1 MKILFYAAV
10 YERKAEFPFC
20 ISANLPFMC
29 VSSDNFVREN
39 PCSWQQL
46 PSVQEKS
53 LTGCLLCCTV
63 CHCVPEWSFVVW
75 KRISWPGLLT
85 YLFIYLF
92 NKPFSNGCCHRRL
105 PGLSR
110 GNIRVF
116 VDSAGAFWDG
126 LIGFFPSFSV
136 HVQVLLSTINTAQ
149 PDVLHLCT
157 HINICASIH
166 SSFHLYFHFSITSSL
181 YTSLCFLC
189 PSVSASSGS
198 LFLFPLRESFLL
210 PLSYSHLLLFHF
222 SCLAY
227 VLM

>member
-1 MKILFYAAV
+1 MKILFYTAV
-10 YERKAEFPFC
+10 YERTAFC
-20 ISANLPFMC
+20 ISALQLLPSFILSIELSLPLVC

-116 VDSAGAFWDG
+116 VDSAGAFWSG

-149 PDVLHLCT
+149 PGVLHLCT

-166 SSFHLYFHFSITSSL
+166 SSFHLYFHFSITFSL
-181 YTSLCFLC
+181 
-189 PSVSASSGS
+189 SVFFVHMS
-198 LFLFPLRESFLL
+198 L
-210 PLSYSHLLLFHF
+210 PLLDLFF
-222 SCLAY
+222 IPPLGVFPPAS
-227 VLM
+227 